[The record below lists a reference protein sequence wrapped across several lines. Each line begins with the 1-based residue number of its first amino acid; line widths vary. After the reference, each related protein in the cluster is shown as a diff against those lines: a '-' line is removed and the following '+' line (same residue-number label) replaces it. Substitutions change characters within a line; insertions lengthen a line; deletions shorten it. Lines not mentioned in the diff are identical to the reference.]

1 MELYIGFRSRIHFVI
16 ALEME
21 EEEEEEDD
29 DDDDD
34 DDAASGREESESHG
48 P

>member
-1 MELYIGFRSRIHFVI
+1 M
-16 ALEME
+16 
-21 EEEEEEDD
+21 EEEEDD

-34 DDAASGREESESHG
+34 GNDKVALYVRRLKCASTT